1 LQQFPGS
8 GRSRKPVGLVDVTGL
23 ETIYSSAIKNAY
35 ITWHDDTLDEF
46 LADPAGLVHGTK
58 MFITIPSGA
67 ERENVTAYLDGP

>member
-35 ITWHDDTLDEF
+35 ITWDDDTLDEF
-46 LADPAGLVHGTK
+46 LAGPAGLVHGTK